1 MYIKE
6 HQTSICKR
14 LVEGRGKCC
23 GSKSYY
29 KKGKKKEKKAKQFK
43 ADLLSGTKYRQLPR
57 ITTLEIMNKL
67 HKLFIYD
74 YTAWKKSDML

>member
-1 MYIKE
+1 MAARATIRRE
-6 HQTSICKR
+6 
-14 LVEGRGKCC
+14 
-23 GSKSYY
+23 
-29 KKGKKKEKKAKQFK
+29 KKKEKKAKQFK
-43 ADLLSGTKYRQLPR
+43 ADLLSGTKYRPLPR